1 VTENYVARQCD
12 SSKIIHE
19 LLLLQLIVKVQNVW
33 TVNLLSDQ
41 VSHIAQQ
48 ERTRSTLQLNTNTNS
63 TDNRTEIMV
72 MTLLI
77 LKERL
82 YKHLVSLVGIS

>member
-1 VTENYVARQCD
+1 VLIIFLSYETNSWWQNFKRESEDEVIVAENYLARQCD

-41 VSHIAQQ
+41 VSHTAQ
-48 ERTRSTLQLNTNTNS
+48 E
-63 TDNRTEIMV
+63 
-72 MTLLI
+72 
-77 LKERL
+77 
-82 YKHLVSLVGIS
+82 